1 MKFYLLLFISFLQ
14 VIGLA
19 QTQDITAPVITEFV
33 SEVDVRNV
41 DAGLAYYTHTDNA
54 WNITATDNLTSSDK
68 LIYGYSLFGATNANV
83 STLKNQRFS
92 KGTTV
97 VTAMVMDEAG
107 NRASKTFQIV
117 VLDQLSSLTECP
129 NSSVENVSTNNG
141 KAFKVPGKRW
151 NPDLPKNGILDCS
164 FTLFGATKGYGTD
177 LNQTILNPGQ
187 TKVLWITTDNQG
199 KQSACLLVFNVAE
212 K

>member
-14 VIGLA
+14 VIVLA
-19 QTQDITAPVITEFV
+19 QSQDKTAPVITDCV
-33 SEVDVRNV
+33 SEVEVRNA
-41 DAGLAYYTHTDNA
+41 DAGMSYFTVTDNA
-54 WNITATDNLTSSDK
+54 WNISATDDLTSSDK
-68 LIYGYSLFGATNANV
+68 LIYGYTLFGATNANV
-83 STLKNQRFS
+83 STLKNQRFN

-97 VTAMVMDEAG
+97 VTALVMDEAG
-107 NRASKTFQIV
+107 NRASKIFQIV
-117 VLDQLSSLTECP
+117 VLGEFSNLTECP
-129 NSSVENVSTNNG
+129 NSQVENVSSNNG
-141 KAFKVPGKRW
+141 KTYKIPGKRW
-151 NPDLPKNGILDCS
+151 NPDIPRNGILDCS
-164 FTLFGATKGYGTD
+164 FTLFGASKGYGTD